1 LINRMIGEIIIPYKG
16 KKYRVDLGKGIDISI
31 PIKEGNDN
39 PNCYGAKDVEFETI
53 ISGDFIGSV
62 KEGGPVNYQRL
73 MITPH
78 GNGTHTECYGHISPD
93 PDATIN
99 RCLKKFFFRAEL
111 ITLSPQKNDHRD
123 FVVNF
128 EEYKKKAVTIDTE
141 ALIIRTLPND
151 INKLSKK
158 YSGTNP
164 PYFDWRVMQEICNRG
179 VLHVLVD
186 LPSIDPEKDDGK
198 LLAHKA
204 FWRYPNN
211 IRSNATITELIYVD
225 NDIPDGIY
233 FLNLQISSLE
243 MDASPSK
250 PVLYNVGKMNES
262 I

>member
-1 LINRMIGEIIIPYKG
+1 MIDEIIIPYKG
-16 KKYRVDLGKGIDISI
+16 KEYRVDLGNGIDISI
-31 PIKEGNDN
+31 PIKEGDAN
-39 PNCYGAKDVEFETI
+39 PNCYWAKDVEFETI
-53 ISGDFIGSV
+53 RSGNFIGSV
-62 KEGGPVNYQRL
+62 KDGGPVNYQRL
-73 MITPH
+73 KITPH

-99 RCLKKFFFRAEL
+99 RCLKNFFFLAEL
-111 ITLSPQKNDHRD
+111 ITLSSNKNDQGD
-123 FVVNF
+123 FVIIF
-128 EEYKKKAVTIDTE
+128 EEYIEKAVPNDTE

-151 INKLSKK
+151 HNKLSKK

-164 PYFDWRVMQEICNRG
+164 PYFDWRIMQEMCNRG

-186 LPSIDPEKDDGK
+186 LPSIDPEKDEGK

-204 FWRYPNN
+204 FWHYPKN
-211 IRSNATITELIYVD
+211 IRSKATITELIYVD
-225 NDIPDGIY
+225 NDIPDGRY

-250 PVLYNVGKMNES
+250 PILYK